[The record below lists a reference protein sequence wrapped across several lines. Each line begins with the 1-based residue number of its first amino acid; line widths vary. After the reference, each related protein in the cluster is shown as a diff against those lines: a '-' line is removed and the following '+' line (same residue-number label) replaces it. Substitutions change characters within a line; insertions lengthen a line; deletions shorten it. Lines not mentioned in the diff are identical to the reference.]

1 MKMIDDTKTSNRY
14 EHELSMDEILSSI
27 RNIITEDQETKPE
40 LRRTFSEDST
50 TNPSGA
56 RMMESLPKF
65 DQDEF
70 VLPNFKEEELKERK
84 LDERAMQNQSVFPDE
99 DFNLKQRNERS
110 FQETADPY
118 YKREQFTRDASSNE
132 DRISKALKGIV
143 DSYVHQNMSGLRKEE
158 PVRSFEPQYTSGRLT
173 ETISAVVEKT
183 MLLRVEE
190 WLNKN
195 LPGILEK
202 AILRELERVINQMK
216 L

>member
-1 MKMIDDTKTSNRY
+1 MIDDAKTSNRH

-40 LRRTFSEDST
+40 LRRTFPEDST

-56 RMMESLPKF
+56 RMMEDLPRF

-70 VLPNFKEEELKERK
+70 VLPNFKEEEINERK
-84 LDERAMQNQSVFPDE
+84 LEERTLRNQSVFPDE
-99 DFNLKQRNERS
+99 DFNLKHRNERS
-110 FQETADPY
+110 VQETTDPY
-118 YKREQFTRDASSNE
+118 YKREQFTREASSNE

-143 DSYVHQNMSGLRKEE
+143 DSYVQQNMSDLRKEE
-158 PVRSFEPQYTSGRLT
+158 PVRSFEPQYAPAGRLT

-190 WLNKN
+190 WLHRN

-202 AILRELERVINQMK
+202 AILKELERVINQMK

>member
-1 MKMIDDTKTSNRY
+1 MIDDAKTSNRHEY
-14 EHELSMDEILSSI
+14 ELSMDEILSSI
-27 RNIITEDQETKPE
+27 RNIINEDQEIKPE
-40 LRRTFSEDST
+40 LRRTFPEDST

-56 RMMESLPKF
+56 RMMEDLPKF

-84 LDERAMQNQSVFPDE
+84 LEERNRQSASVFPDE

-110 FQETADPY
+110 FKEMTDPY
-118 YKREQFTRDASSNE
+118 YNRERFTREASSNE
-132 DRISKALKGIV
+132 DRVSKALKGIV
-143 DSYVHQNMSGLRKEE
+143 DSYVQQNMQGAQKEDPE
-158 PVRSFEPQYTSGRLT
+158 SLFDPHHASSGRLA
-173 ETISAVVEKT
+173 ETIATAVEKV
-183 MLLRVEE
+183 MLMRVEE

-202 AILRELERVINQMK
+202 AILRELERIINQMK

>member
-1 MKMIDDTKTSNRY
+1 MIDDTKTSNRQD
-14 EHELSMDEILSSI
+14 HELSMDEILSSI
-27 RNIITEDQETKPE
+27 RNIITEDQEIKPE
-40 LRRTFSEDST
+40 LRRTFPEDST

-84 LDERAMQNQSVFPDE
+84 LEERTMQNQSVFPDE

-110 FQETADPY
+110 FQETTDPY
-118 YKREQFTRDASSNE
+118 YKREQFIRDASSGE

-143 DSYVHQNMSGLRKEE
+143 DSYVQQNMPDLRKEE
-158 PVRSFEPQYTSGRLT
+158 PVRSFESLYTPGGRLT

-183 MLLRVEE
+183 MLIRVEE
-190 WLNKN
+190 WLQRN

>member
-1 MKMIDDTKTSNRY
+1 MIDDTKTSNRH

-40 LRRTFSEDST
+40 LRRIFPEDST

-56 RMMESLPKF
+56 RMMEDLPKF

-70 VLPNFKEEELKERK
+70 VLPNFKAEELKERK
-84 LDERAMQNQSVFPDE
+84 LEERVQKQSIFPDE
-99 DFNLKQRNERS
+99 EFNLNQRNERS
-110 FQETADPY
+110 FKEATDPY
-118 YKREQFTRDASSNE
+118 YKREQFTREASSNE

-143 DSYVHQNMSGLRKEE
+143 DSYVQNNMPEARKEE
-158 PVRSFEPQYTSGRLT
+158 PVASFETYHRSTGRLT
-173 ETISAVVEKT
+173 ETISSVVEKA
-183 MLLRVEE
+183 MLVRAEE
-190 WLNKN
+190 WIHKN

-202 AILRELERVINQMK
+202 AILREIERIINQMK

>member
-1 MKMIDDTKTSNRY
+1 MIDDTKTSNRH

-40 LRRTFSEDST
+40 LRRTFPEDST

-56 RMMESLPKF
+56 RMMEDLPKF
-65 DQDEF
+65 DQDDF

-84 LDERAMQNQSVFPDE
+84 FEERQMQNQSVFPDE
-99 DFNLKQRNERS
+99 GFNLNQRNERS
-110 FQETADPY
+110 FKETSDPY
-118 YKREQFTRDASSNE
+118 YKREQFTREASSSE

-143 DSYVHQNMSGLRKEE
+143 DSYVHQNIPGSRIEE
-158 PVRSFEPQYTSGRLT
+158 PVRSFEPQYTSSGRLT
-173 ETISAVVEKT
+173 ETISSVVEKA
-183 MLLRVEE
+183 MLVRVEE
-190 WLNKN
+190 WLNRN

-202 AILRELERVINQMK
+202 AILRELERIINQMK